1 MDLEASIKGSA
12 SAGALGASASG
23 SVKHSFMLQNNG
35 NDELTV
41 NQQNTVSGK
50 VQVGPFSAERK
61 VVDGKTTDTLAANKD
76 LPILGQTV
84 KASLKV
90 LFVNEV
96 LNKVHLSASLTK
108 DLTLEMLNNML
119 FGDEGWLTAT
129 KNAVVGGIESLNQQ
143 IDNPLLQSVAG
154 KLGSSPTSIQDA
166 SLSSAGEQIDD
177 IAKNNVDFDG
187 KLGKDQYGSHL
198 ARWKRIGL

>member
-1 MDLEASIKGSA
+1 MMVTTI
-12 SAGALGASASG
+12 
-23 SVKHSFMLQNNG
+23 
-35 NDELTV
+35 LTV
-41 NQQNTVSGK
+41 NQQNTVAGK

-108 DLTLEMLNNML
+108 ELTLEMLNNML
-119 FGDEGWLTAT
+119 FGDEGWITAT

-143 IDNPLLQSVAG
+143 IDNPLLKSVAG
-154 KLGSSPTSIQDA
+154 KLRVFTHISSRCLFEFCRRANRRHCQK
-166 SLSSAGEQIDD
+166 Q
-177 IAKNNVDFDG
+177 
-187 KLGKDQYGSHL
+187 
-198 ARWKRIGL
+198 R